1 MLLSEIEEITSSDEK
16 FKQYVE
22 RDGEGGQ
29 TAFTL
34 DLIIKAT
41 EVDGASLADFELL
54 GIIADISD
62 LFKHYKARRGE

>member
-22 RDGEGGQ
+22 GDGEGGQ
-29 TAFTL
+29 TALTL

-62 LFKHYKARRGE
+62 LFKHYEARRGE

>member
-1 MLLSEIEEITSSDEK
+1 MLLSEIEEIISSDEK
-16 FKQYVE
+16 FKEYIE
-22 RDGEGGQ
+22 GDGEGGQ

-54 GIIADISD
+54 KIIADISD
-62 LFKHYKARRGE
+62 LFKHYEARRGQ